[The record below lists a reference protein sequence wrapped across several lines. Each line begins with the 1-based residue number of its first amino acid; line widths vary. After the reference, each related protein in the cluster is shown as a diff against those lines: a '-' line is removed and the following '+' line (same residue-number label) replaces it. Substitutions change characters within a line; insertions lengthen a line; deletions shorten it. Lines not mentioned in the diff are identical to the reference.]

1 MKFIYDFLPIIIF
14 FGTYKL
20 TNNDI
25 YAATI
30 AAMIATVIH
39 SAIQWFM
46 HKKLENQHIINLV
59 VILFFGSLTLL
70 FQDDTFIKW
79 KVTVINWIFGLALLG
94 SQFIGKKNIIQ
105 RQLDGAIQLPD
116 PIWIR
121 LNMMWVAFF
130 IFCGLLNLYVAFFYG
145 SDLSDEARQTVW
157 VDFKMYGML
166 GLTFVFMIV
175 QIFYIQRHILPEES
189 VEEIVEDIIHDELQD
204 DTTTVSQVNTPTDSS
219 KKKAP

>member
-1 MKFIYDFLPIIIF
+1 MLKFIYDFLPIIIF
-14 FGTYKL
+14 FGTYKF
-20 TNNDI
+20 TDNDI

-30 AAMIATVIH
+30 AAIIATILH
-39 SAIQWFM
+39 STIQWFM

-59 VILFFGSLTLL
+59 VILFFGGLTLF

-79 KVTVINWIFGLALLG
+79 KVTVINWIFGLTLLG

-105 RQLDGAIQLPD
+105 RQLGEAIQLPA

-130 IFCGLLNLYVAFFYG
+130 IFCGLLNLYVAFLYAPE
-145 SDLSDEARQTVW
+145 LSAEARQAIW

-166 GLTFVFMIV
+166 GLTFAFMIL

-189 VEEIVEDIIHDELQD
+189 VEEVIEDIVKQELKDELKEDSQEKKE
-204 DTTTVSQVNTPTDSS
+204 TT
-219 KKKAP
+219 

>member
-20 TNNDI
+20 TDNDI
-25 YAATI
+25 YAATT
-30 AAMIATVIH
+30 AAIIATLIH

-59 VILFFGSLTLL
+59 VILFFGGLTLL

-79 KVTVINWIFGLALLG
+79 KVTVINWIFGLVLLG
-94 SQFIGKKNIIQ
+94 SQFVGKKNIIQ
-105 RQLDGAIQLPD
+105 RQLDEAIQLPES
-116 PIWIR
+116 IWVR

-130 IFCGLLNLYVAFFYG
+130 MFCGLLNLYVAFYYG
-145 SDLSDEARQTVW
+145 AELTAEARQAIW

-166 GLTFVFMIV
+166 GLTFAFMIF
-175 QIFYIQRHILPEES
+175 QIFYLQRHILVDDLVAETINETTEEE
-189 VEEIVEDIIHDELQD
+189 VENKEKI
-204 DTTTVSQVNTPTDSS
+204 
-219 KKKAP
+219 

>member
-1 MKFIYDFLPIIIF
+1 MLKFIYDFLPIIIF

-30 AAMIATVIH
+30 AAMVATVIH
-39 SAIQWFM
+39 SLIQWLM

-59 VILFFGSLTLL
+59 VIMFFGSLTLL
-70 FQDDTFIKW
+70 FQDDSFIKW
-79 KVTVINWIFGLALLG
+79 KVTVINWIFGLVLLG

-105 RQLDGAIQLPD
+105 RQLDAAIQLPA
-116 PIWIR
+116 PIWVR

-130 IFCGLLNLYVAFFYG
+130 IFCGLINLYVAFFYG
-145 SDLSDEARQTVW
+145 AGLSDEARQAIW

-166 GLTFVFMIV
+166 GLTVAFMIV
-175 QIFYIQRHILPEES
+175 QIFYIQRHIIPEES
-189 VEEIVEDIIHDELQD
+189 VDEIVEDIIKDELQD
-204 DTTTVSQVNTPTDSS
+204 ESNKHKENT
-219 KKKAP
+219 